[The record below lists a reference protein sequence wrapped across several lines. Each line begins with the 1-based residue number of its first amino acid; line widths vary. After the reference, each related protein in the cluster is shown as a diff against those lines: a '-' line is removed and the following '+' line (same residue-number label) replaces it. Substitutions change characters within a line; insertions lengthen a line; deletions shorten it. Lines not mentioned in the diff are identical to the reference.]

1 MRIIQSTNNYT
12 TPNFNEK
19 KQNISKNHSSQIG
32 FKGGEFNAVLNFLQT
47 NQAWGAAAVDLVSMI
62 IPRTA
67 VDFTRSPEAGT
78 ETMRRECVSGLNN
91 AFIGLYGAGIASLL
105 ALTFNKDF
113 KANFQKMFISDE
125 MIDVLGHTWDAKKGS
140 ANQTEEYLKH
150 LLQNTQGFNPHIAV
164 DKESKGWISID
175 QTTQDKFVTKMS
187 EELKSDATELTKE
200 KRNYFKALLAT
211 ATGSESSFK
220 ITQEVERNGKKITI
234 APHTSA
240 DVLIDNIYKA
250 TKTFKSEPVAAEFA
264 KDLKNNK
271 FLSKIKN
278 LNKVTAILG
287 LGVAIAVGLSSQPV
301 IAYLTKKKTGK
312 AGFVGAEDQVK
323 GDRSDHFGLLK
334 TGVAVTALLT
344 ALATITTK
352 KSEFMSKIQ
361 FKSKSPTLDQFKLV
375 YGATIASRIM
385 AARDPNELRET
396 TFKDSLGFA
405 NWLLLGGFVS
415 TITANLFDKMK
426 PFQNDKLIR
435 YNADENG
442 KGLLK
447 WLTKSHIVT
456 REEVLYSAFKKAGIS
471 IVDQGKGLKFK
482 EMYEVAKNTLT
493 KNGVSKETETVL
505 KAAFKKIKFLGF
517 VQFAGYLYSG
527 VVLGYGLPKLNI
539 AMTKAAER
547 KKKEQEA
554 AQST

>member
-47 NQAWGAAAVDLVSMI
+47 NQAWGAAAVDMFSMV

-78 ETMRRECVSGLNN
+78 ETMRRECISAANN
-91 AFIGLYGAGIASLL
+91 ALVGIYGTGAALLL
-105 ALTFNKDF
+105 ASQFNK
-113 KANFQKMFISDE
+113 NFGAQAHKMFISDD
-125 MIDVLGHTWDAKKGS
+125 MIDVLGHAWDAKKGS
-140 ANQTEEYLKH
+140 ADQTEEYLRH
-150 LLQNTQGFNPHIAV
+150 LLQNTQGFNPHIAI
-164 DKESKGWISID
+164 DKESKGWVSID
-175 QTTQDKFVTKMS
+175 PATQEKFVTKMA
-187 EELKSDATELTKE
+187 EELKSDAPELTKE

-220 ITQEVERNGKKITI
+220 ITSEATKL
-234 APHTSA
+234 APHASA

-250 TKTFKSEPVAAEFA
+250 TKTFKSAPVTAEFV
-264 KDLKNNK
+264 KELKNNK

-278 LNKVTAILG
+278 INKGTALLG
-287 LGVAIAVGLSSQPV
+287 LGAAIAVGLLSQPFN
-301 IAYLTKKKTGK
+301 AYLTKLKTGK
-312 AGFVGAEDQVK
+312 SGFVGAENSSG
-323 GDRSDHFGLLK
+323 GDKSEHFGLLK
-334 TGVAVTALLT
+334 TGVAATALLT

-352 KSEFMSKIQ
+352 PSEFMGKIQ
-361 FKSKSPTLDQFKLV
+361 FKSLSPTLDQFKLV

-385 AARDPNELRET
+385 SARDTNELRET

-415 TITANLFDKMK
+415 TITANLFDKTK
-426 PFQNDKLIR
+426 TFQNDKLIR

-471 IVDQGKGLKFK
+471 IIENDKALTFK
-482 EMYEVAKNTLT
+482 QMLETAT
-493 KNGVSKETETVL
+493 KSSAPEL
-505 KAAFKKIKFLGF
+505 KAAMKKIKFLGF

-527 VVLGYGLPKLNI
+527 VVLGIGLPKLNI

-554 AQST
+554 AQAA